1 MVNNKNKYIY
11 IPLIII
17 VILLMTLFFTKALK
31 PWINQAVYSKIQA
44 GDNGFDI
51 PKKFTELDIRQVKN
65 KIENGDSFFLYTGR
79 DTCRYC
85 RELIPVLNKI
95 YSELEIELYYLDSE
109 YTEVDEQIQEF
120 RTEYGIEFV
129 PSLIKFNGKGY
140 KTIDLN
146 LLYKDHTYNYSLL
159 YEEIK
164 KMR

>member
-1 MVNNKNKYIY
+1 M
-11 IPLIII
+11 
-17 VILLMTLFFTKALK
+17 
-31 PWINQAVYSKIQA
+31 
-44 GDNGFDI
+44 
-51 PKKFTELDIRQVKN
+51 
-65 KIENGDSFFLYTGR
+65 YTGR